1 VIDDA
6 IEPGIERLGLK
17 SQVLMEYSEQMA
29 TLANKL
35 QELKEDLDLSLRQ
48 VGRKRPRPDK

>member
-35 QELKEDLDLSLRQ
+35 QELKDDLDLSLRQ
-48 VGRKRPRPDK
+48 VGRKRPIPDK

>member
-1 VIDDA
+1 MIDDA

-35 QELKEDLDLSLRQ
+35 QELKDDLDLSLRQ

>member
-17 SQVLMEYSEQMA
+17 SQVLKDYSEQMA
-29 TLANKL
+29 TLAKLL
-35 QELKEDLDLSLRQ
+35 QELKEDLDLSMRQ